1 MFWTLNHSR
10 SFAGFQSDKDPATR
24 TFIGGLSSRRGS
36 ALTQITQD
44 DNEDALMFVV
54 DDLVTFSL
62 VSQHHGAAAAGT
74 LSHAASQLASIAAN

>member
-1 MFWTLNHSR
+1 MFWTLNHLR

-24 TFIGGLSSRRGS
+24 TFIGGLSSRS

-54 DDLVTFSL
+54 DDLLTFSL